1 MRVIHEDGRIG
12 TTSDMPGWPC
22 FNVEWDNVPWPQCWQ
37 VVGSAYLRPLGPIE
51 EELRKRSP
59 ILLPIRLRERM
70 SECIEACERIY
81 QQTGEV
87 M

>member
-12 TTSDMPGWPC
+12 TTSG
-22 FNVEWDNVPWPQCWQ
+22 
-37 VVGSAYLRPLGPIE
+37 
-51 EELRKRSP
+51 
-59 ILLPIRLRERM
+59 
-70 SECIEACERIY
+70 IEACERIY